1 MNNTSASTIG
11 SRQDLDSSKNSP
23 SRMEGVTL
31 CSAFMLTF
39 VLVVAGNLITIILFA
54 KNKYIRKKNLFLP
67 INMAFADLFL
77 GAVGLPMYIYDVGF
91 YFQLWTSRIGNL
103 SSNNRLYIFFL
114 AFDTFFSQA
123 SIISAAFIS
132 CERFYAMYWP
142 FKHRTLSTRTYRI
155 LIIIVWIITLFISAI
170 WTGSNLLLSTKHTM
184 FVWGLYTLIL
194 VLIMCG
200 CYMGIWRKFQSG
212 SVATSHQQNRDLQN
226 KRLTKTLLFVSGLSL
241 LAWLP
246 LIISNFLIFVCL
258 LPVQFKFY
266 FMVNLI
272 NYFNSFVNP
281 VVYAL
286 RIVEFRQ
293 ALTTRCFLGREPA
306 MNTSLA
312 EVRSETRGK
321 TDFIYELAFEQVVMD
336 IKL

>member
-1 MNNTSASTIG
+1 MMLASI
-11 SRQDLDSSKNSP
+11 SS
-23 SRMEGVTL
+23 
-31 CSAFMLTF
+31 C
-39 VLVVAGNLITIILFA
+39 
-54 KNKYIRKKNLFLP
+54 
-67 INMAFADLFL
+67 
-77 GAVGLPMYIYDVGF
+77 
-91 YFQLWTSRIGNL
+91 RIGNL

-114 AFDTFFSQA
+114 AFDTLFSQA

-142 FKHRTLSTRTYRI
+142 FKHRTLSTRTYRV

-246 LIISNFLIFVCL
+246 LIKLLDICLSFTNTIQILFHGKPYKLLQLFCQSGCLCITNCRVSTSSNYTLFSRKRASDEHVTC
-258 LPVQFKFY
+258 
-266 FMVNLI
+266 
-272 NYFNSFVNP
+272 
-281 VVYAL
+281 
-286 RIVEFRQ
+286 
-293 ALTTRCFLGREPA
+293 
-306 MNTSLA
+306 
-312 EVRSETRGK
+312 
-321 TDFIYELAFEQVVMD
+321 
-336 IKL
+336 